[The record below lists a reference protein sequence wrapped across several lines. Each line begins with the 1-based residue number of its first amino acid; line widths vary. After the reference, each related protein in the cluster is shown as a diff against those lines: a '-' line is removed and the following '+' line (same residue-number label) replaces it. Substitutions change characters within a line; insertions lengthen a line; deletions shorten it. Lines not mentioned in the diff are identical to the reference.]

1 MNCMNILKKPKKPFI
16 FIHAYM
22 STPDLYFPNRN
33 YQKRQHQDENIWQPL
48 SLDGNSSYS
57 NKRIKED
64 TQLDKRKNIL

>member
-33 YQKRQHQDENIWQPL
+33 YQKRQHQDENI
-48 SLDGNSSYS
+48 
-57 NKRIKED
+57 
-64 TQLDKRKNIL
+64 